1 MNLFVLLLPSK
12 DNLEQNLRNTFYSHT
27 PKSVKPHETGQFGKK
42 KKKIVSCS
50 YAKNIAWMTQE
61 KNKKFKVIT
70 EIKTFIFSSEKQI
83 PQKAKLVLQRSKI
96 GHPKTSLAL
105 DYF

>member
-12 DNLEQNLRNTFYSHT
+12 DNLKQNLRNTFYSHT
-27 PKSVKPHETGQFGKK
+27 PKSVKPHETGQFGKY
-42 KKKIVSCS
+42 IYICVSCS